1 MQWRRRGSAI
11 GFMLVVIS
19 VIGFTKSQTLHL
31 PSHPQGNHRDI
42 NDILIKEL

>member
-1 MQWRRRGSAI
+1 MQWHHRGSAI
-11 GFMLVVIS
+11 GSILVAIA